1 MERKLL
7 IFCILLFAISFSAS
21 SQALSSV
28 MDKTLKKE
36 YKGTLKEFKKG
47 GWTVFA
53 STQSLD
59 DALEKYFQKRQS
71 GGGTP
76 IVGRGEASNNN
87 LANSKARV
95 DAIKEYATM
104 LETKIEAENN
114 MSFIKYILLFLF
126 VYQINSI
133 RIEGRVQLEEP
144 SSERIKKTTVSLIW
158 GNQISYITNN
168 GQFFFNVDKPG
179 YYLIKVND
187 DLYDYPTMFLD
198 VKEDEIK
205 AYDYNYRYG
214 KGPKHKYPVVIKSS
228 GKIEVGEKEGNII
241 QSIIKSPYAIM
252 IGMGLMFFLCM
263 KMVPQEEL
271 RAQQEE
277 MRKQMKNYKG
287 FFS

>member
-1 MERKLL
+1 
-7 IFCILLFAISFSAS
+7 
-21 SQALSSV
+21 
-28 MDKTLKKE
+28 
-36 YKGTLKEFKKG
+36 
-47 GWTVFA
+47 
-53 STQSLD
+53 
-59 DALEKYFQKRQS
+59 
-71 GGGTP
+71 
-76 IVGRGEASNNN
+76 
-87 LANSKARV
+87 
-95 DAIKEYATM
+95 
-104 LETKIEAENN
+104 